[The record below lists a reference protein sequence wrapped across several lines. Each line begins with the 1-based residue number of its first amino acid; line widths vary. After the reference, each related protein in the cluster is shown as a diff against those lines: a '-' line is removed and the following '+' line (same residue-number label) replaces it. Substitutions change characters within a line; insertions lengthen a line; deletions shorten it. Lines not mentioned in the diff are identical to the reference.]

1 MARSFKL
8 SGNTEARFKQLE
20 LIIPRMFSRM
30 GSYTYAIVPASVV
43 SGYKEIV
50 QPGEV
55 IFSCV
60 MFAGKIKK
68 VLFKL
73 GFFDG
78 KNSPKY
84 EVRILTDNEQRV
96 FKAET
101 KKLSHIM
108 EMDMKIEDGALLEI
122 VQVDPEVVLH
132 NIYLSAMIEFDKK
145 YNETK
150 TFVTEELEKDMTN
163 ERI

>member
-1 MARSFKL
+1 MARSFRL
-8 SGNTEARFKQLE
+8 SGNTEARFKKLE
-20 LIIPRMFSRM
+20 QIIPRMFSRM
-30 GSYTYAIVPASVV
+30 GSHTYAVVPASVV
-43 SGYKEIV
+43 STFKEIV
-50 QPGEV
+50 QPGET
-55 IFSCV
+55 IFSGV
-60 MFAGKIKK
+60 LFAGKIKK
-68 VLFKL
+68 VLLKL
-73 GFFDG
+73 GSFES
-78 KNSPKY
+78 KQSPKY
-84 EVRILTDNEQRV
+84 EVKITTDNEHRV

-108 EMDMKIEDGALLEI
+108 EMDMKVEDGALLEI

-150 TFVTEELEKDMTN
+150 TFVTKELEKDMTD